1 MAVWAVALSST
12 ELVSRR
18 LAPALRGAGIQS
30 LVGREPDRSGPFHP
44 VALPPA
50 SMHEAIPKDVSGRT
64 SYYPARLEF
73 HHVPQLIRGRFN
85 GRRCGPPQGFAPASS
100 WSWQD
105 RRVSGADTRTESP
118 CSGSLSLR
126 LRVFPL
132 ASPVYTD
139 SQAHSSIGTA
149 SDLNVLRHLVSTRFQ
164 DLFHS
169 PPGVLFTFPS
179 RYLFAIGSRTVF
191 SLGGRSPRLRTGFH
205 VSRLTLSHRLPRI
218 FGYGAL
224 TPCGAAFQRLPLTFG
239 STMCIRAPPL
249 SLATTHGID
258 LSFFSSG
265 YFDVSVPRVAFPWL
279 CVPHGMTCQWHVG
292 FPHSDVPG
300 SRLTSSSPGLIAG
313 CRVLLR
319 YPAPR
324 HPPRALQTSVP
335 YGTDPNCTGSRKLFL
350 LWLIRICLTYYASQ
364 QTEDTLLCPLLF
376 QKELWHSVFKEHAVI
391 SHCLFRG
398 FAPRKPNGMTV

>member
-50 SMHEAIPKDVSGRT
+50 SMREAIPKDVSGRT

-85 GRRCGPPQGFAPASS
+85 ERRCGPPQGFAPASS

-105 RRVSGADTRTESP
+105 RRVSGADTRTDSP

-169 PPGVLFTFPS
+169 PPGVGTCSLSVAGP
-179 RYLFAIGSRTVF
+179 YLA
-191 SLGGRSPRLRTGFH
+191 LGGGPPVFGQDFTCPVLLSRA
-205 VSRLTLSHRLPRI
+205 VS
-218 FGYGAL
+218 FV
-224 TPCGAAFQRLPLTFG
+224 
-239 STMCIRAPPL
+239 
-249 SLATTHGID
+249 
-258 LSFFSSG
+258 SSG
-265 YFDVSVPRVAFPWL
+265 TGLSPSMA
-279 CVPHGMTCQWHVG
+279 PHSSG
-292 FPHSDVPG
+292 FP
-300 SRLTSSSPGLIAG
+300 
-313 CRVLLR
+313 
-319 YPAPR
+319 
-324 HPPRALQTSVP
+324 
-335 YGTDPNCTGSRKLFL
+335 
-350 LWLIRICLTYYASQ
+350 
-364 QTEDTLLCPLLF
+364 
-376 QKELWHSVFKEHAVI
+376 
-391 SHCLFRG
+391 
-398 FAPRKPNGMTV
+398 